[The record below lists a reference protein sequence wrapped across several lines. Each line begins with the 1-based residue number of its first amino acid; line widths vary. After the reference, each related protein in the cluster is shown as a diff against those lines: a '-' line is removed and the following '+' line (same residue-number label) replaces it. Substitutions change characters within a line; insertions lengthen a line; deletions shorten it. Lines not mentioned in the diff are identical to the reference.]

1 MKGSMDICDMVQS
14 VSAIVQNHGQNDF
27 PSCGIDDDVRTA
39 HLCGV
44 TVYVENAY
52 VVRIK
57 AHDMDVVLNSYYHR
71 AANDEN
77 NEQIVSLTGYS
88 HYSFLKGDSAELE
101 GWLNRLNRFQTV
113 CRHAPVSGTTA
124 ELETA

>member
-14 VSAIVQNHGQNDF
+14 VSAIVQNHGQHDF

-44 TVYVENAY
+44 TVFVENAY
-52 VVRIK
+52 VVRIM
-57 AHDMDVVLNSYYHR
+57 AHDMDVVLNSYFHR
-71 AANDEN
+71 AANDE
-77 NEQIVSLTGYS
+77 QIVNLTGYS

-101 GWLNRLNRFQTV
+101 CWLNRLTRFQSV
-113 CRHAPVSGTTA
+113 CRHAPVSGTAA
-124 ELETA
+124 EMEKA